1 MSAQE
6 AIRMMQEAQMLSD
19 RGNQAGA
26 EALAAQARVE
36 AVNAGRADVAAAVV
50 NHTQSP
56 GFRKPPA
63 DDTPVDNTP
72 ASNTPAVKAKKV
84 DPNKYAKDMRIKDE
98 ATRVQNVVA
107 TLTGVMNDYG
117 LGGLLAK
124 VTQMVQEGLNS
135 EAVMAQVRQTTE
147 YADRFPAMKTLSGK
161 QRVISEAEYIAFE
174 RNASSLERSYGLPE
188 GMLGKDQVTKLLE
201 NEVSAKELGERV
213 NMAATGAFD
222 TSQEVKDQFRD
233 YYGISSGG
241 LTAYFLDPDQAL
253 PLLERQYT
261 SSQIGAEAQMQQFDF
276 DVKQSERLTE
286 YGLTR
291 ESARQGITN
300 AANQRAFQGGFGDT
314 VTQDQLIDASLMGDS
329 AAQKSIER
337 VKKGRQGRFD
347 AGGGY
352 ASNKDGVTG
361 LGSANK
367 I

>member
-1 MSAQE
+1 
-6 AIRMMQEAQMLSD
+6 
-19 RGNQAGA
+19 
-26 EALAAQARVE
+26 
-36 AVNAGRADVAAAVV
+36 
-50 NHTQSP
+50 
-56 GFRKPPA
+56 
-63 DDTPVDNTP
+63 
-72 ASNTPAVKAKKV
+72 
-84 DPNKYAKDMRIKDE
+84 
-98 ATRVQNVVA
+98 
-107 TLTGVMNDYG
+107 MNDYG
-117 LGGLLAK
+117 LGSLLAK

-147 YADRFPAMKTLSGK
+147 YADRFPAMKTLAGK

-188 GMLGKDQVTKLLE
+188 GMLGKDKVTKLLE

-213 NMAATGAFD
+213 NMAAVGAFQ
-222 TSQEVKDQFRD
+222 TSVEVKDQFRD

-261 SSQIGAEAQMQQFDF
+261 ASQIGAEAQIQDFNF
-276 DVKQSERLTE
+276 DVKQSERLTQ

-300 AANQRAFQGGFGDT
+300 AADQKAFQGGFGDT

-352 ASNKDGVTG
+352 ASNTKGVTG

>member
-1 MSAQE
+1 
-6 AIRMMQEAQMLSD
+6 
-19 RGNQAGA
+19 
-26 EALAAQARVE
+26 
-36 AVNAGRADVAAAVV
+36 
-50 NHTQSP
+50 
-56 GFRKPPA
+56 
-63 DDTPVDNTP
+63 
-72 ASNTPAVKAKKV
+72 
-84 DPNKYAKDMRIKDE
+84 
-98 ATRVQNVVA
+98 
-107 TLTGVMNDYG
+107 MNDYG
-117 LGGLLAK
+117 LGSLLAK

-147 YADRFPAMKTLSGK
+147 YAERFPAMKTLAGK

-174 RNASSLERSYGLPE
+174 RNAASLERSYGLPE

-213 NMAATGAFD
+213 NMAAIGAFD
-222 TSQEVKDQFRD
+222 TSVEVKDQFRD

-253 PLLERQYT
+253 PLLERQYVA
-261 SSQIGAEAQMQQFDF
+261 SQIGAEAQIQEFNF
-276 DVKQSERLTE
+276 DVKQAERLTE
-286 YGLTR
+286 AGITR

>member
-1 MSAQE
+1 MELTQE
-6 AIRMMQEAQMLSD
+6 QVNAYYNNIVPENFNPFP
-19 RGNQAGA
+19 NQPAPA
-26 EALAAQARVE
+26 PALAPTPTATPTPTPIT
-36 AVNAGRADVAAAVV
+36 AA
-50 NHTQSP
+50 
-56 GFRKPPA
+56 KE
-63 DDTPVDNTP
+63 
-72 ASNTPAVKAKKV
+72 V
-84 DPNKYAKDMRIKDE
+84 DPNAYAKEMRIKDE
-98 ATRVQNVVA
+98 ANRVQNVVA

-117 LGGLLAK
+117 LGSLLAK
-124 VTQMVQEGLNS
+124 ITQMVQEGLNS

-147 YADRFPAMKTLSGK
+147 YADRFPAMKTLAGK
-161 QRVISEAEYIAFE
+161 KRVISEAEYIAFE
-174 RNASSLERSYGLPE
+174 RNAASLERSYGLPV

-213 NMAATGAFD
+213 NMAAGGAFD
-222 TSQEVKDQFRD
+222 TSVEVKDQFRD

-253 PLLERQYT
+253 PLLERQYVA
-261 SSQIGAEAQMQQFDF
+261 SQIGAEAQIQQFNF
-276 DVKQSERLTE
+276 DVKQAERLTE
-286 YGLTR
+286 YGITR
-291 ESARQGITN
+291 ESARQSITN
-300 AANQRAFQGGFGDT
+300 AANQRAFQSGFGDT

>member
-1 MSAQE
+1 MSAQQ
-6 AIRMMQEAQMLSD
+6 AIDMMKQAQDLVNQ
-19 RGNQAGA
+19 GNQDAA
-26 EALAAQARVE
+26 EALAVQAREV

-50 NHTQSP
+50 NHTQSEN
-56 GFRKPPA
+56 FRRPA
-63 DDTPVDNTP
+63 APVAAP
-72 ASNTPAVKAKKV
+72 SGGGGPAVTEKKV
-84 DPNKYAKDMRIKDE
+84 NPNQYDIDRRAE
-98 ATRVQNVVA
+98 AERTRVQNVVA

-117 LGGLLAK
+117 LGSLLSK
-124 VTQMVQEGLNS
+124 ITTMVQEGLNS

-147 YADRFPAMKTLSGK
+147 YAARFPAMKALAGK
-161 QRVISEAEYIAFE
+161 NRVISEAEYIAFE

-213 NMAATGAFD
+213 NMAAIGAFD
-222 TSQEVKDQFRD
+222 TSTEVKDQFRD

-253 PLLERQYT
+253 PLLERQYVAA
-261 SSQIGAEAQMQQFDF
+261 QIGAEAQIQEFNF

-286 YGLTR
+286 FGLTR

-300 AANQRAFQGGFGDT
+300 AANQRSFQDGFGDT

-352 ASNKDGVTG
+352 ASSKEGVTG
-361 LGSANK
+361 LGSANTY
-367 I
+367 

>member
-1 MSAQE
+1 MPWIE
-6 AIRMMQEAQMLSD
+6 AGGRPRWIEPKKAAYVPS
-19 RGNQAGA
+19 GEGSI
-26 EALAAQARVE
+26 AAQAPDLYK
-36 AVNAGRADVAAAVV
+36 GPRAPYAPAA
-50 NHTQSP
+50 P
-56 GFRKPPA
+56 
-63 DDTPVDNTP
+63 TPTP
-72 ASNTPAVKAKKV
+72 EPEPERTPTPTPTPTTAAEEV
-84 DPNKYAKDMRIKDE
+84 DPNKYAKEMRIKDE
-98 ATRVQNVVA
+98 ANRVQNVVA

-117 LGGLLAK
+117 LGSLLAK
-124 VTQMVQEGLNS
+124 ITQMVQQGLNS

-147 YADRFPAMKTLSGK
+147 YADRFPAMKTLAGK
-161 QRVISEAEYIAFE
+161 KRVISEAEYIAFE
-174 RNASSLERSYGLPE
+174 RNAASLERSYGLPV

-213 NMAATGAFD
+213 NMAAVGAFD
-222 TSQEVKDQFRD
+222 TSVEVKDQFRD

-253 PLLERQYT
+253 PLLERQYVA
-261 SSQIGAEAQMQQFDF
+261 SQIGAEAQIQQFNF
-276 DVKQSERLTE
+276 DVKQAERLTE
-286 YGLTR
+286 YGITR

-300 AANQRAFQGGFGDT
+300 AANQRAFQSGFGDT
-314 VTQDQLIDASLMGDS
+314 VTKDQLIDASLMGDS

>member
-1 MSAQE
+1 MAISIQE
-6 AIRMMQEAQMLSD
+6 AERRL
-19 RGNQAGA
+19 
-26 EALAAQARVE
+26 
-36 AVNAGRADVAAAVV
+36 NAGEDISAITGSQWEQLKAIETANNNVGRGPQPQASAEPG
-50 NHTQSP
+50 P
-56 GFRKPPA
+56 GFLGGAPA
-63 DDTPVDNTP
+63 ATAADEE
-72 ASNTPAVKAKKV
+72 KV
-84 DPNKYAKDMRIKDE
+84 DPNAYAKLMRIKDE
-98 ATRVQNVVA
+98 KTRVQNVVA

-117 LGGLLAK
+117 LGSLLAK

-147 YADRFPAMKTLSGK
+147 YADRFPAMKTLAGK
-161 QRVISEAEYIAFE
+161 QRVLSEAEYIAFE

-188 GMLGKDQVTKLLE
+188 GMLGKDKVTKLLE

-213 NMAATGAFD
+213 NMAAVGAFQ
-222 TSQEVKDQFRD
+222 TSVEVKDQFRD

-261 SSQIGAEAQMQQFDF
+261 ASQIGAEAQIQDFNF
-276 DVKQSERLTE
+276 DVKQSERLTQ

-300 AANQRAFQGGFGDT
+300 AADQKAFQGGFGDT

-352 ASNKDGVTG
+352 ASNTKGVTG

>member
-1 MSAQE
+1 VAISIQE
-6 AIRMMQEAQMLSD
+6 AERRL
-19 RGNQAGA
+19 
-26 EALAAQARVE
+26 
-36 AVNAGRADVAAAVV
+36 NAGEDISAITGSQWEQLKAIETANNNVGRGPQPQASAEPG
-50 NHTQSP
+50 P
-56 GFRKPPA
+56 GFLGGAPA
-63 DDTPVDNTP
+63 ATAADEE
-72 ASNTPAVKAKKV
+72 KV
-84 DPNKYAKDMRIKDE
+84 DPNAYAKLMRIKDE
-98 ATRVQNVVA
+98 KTRVQNVVA

-117 LGGLLAK
+117 LGSLLAK

-147 YADRFPAMKTLSGK
+147 YADRFPAMKTLAGK
-161 QRVISEAEYIAFE
+161 QRVLSEAEYIAFE

-188 GMLGKDQVTKLLE
+188 GMLGKDKVTKLLE

-213 NMAATGAFD
+213 NMAAVGAFQ
-222 TSQEVKDQFRD
+222 TSVEVKDQFRD

-261 SSQIGAEAQMQQFDF
+261 ASQIGAEAQIQDFNF
-276 DVKQSERLTE
+276 DVKQSERLTQ

-300 AANQRAFQGGFGDT
+300 AADQKAFQGGFGDT

-352 ASNKDGVTG
+352 ASNTKGVTG